1 MLRETRSTVCAWL
14 IAALAAQ
21 APAPPKSE
29 AELDQQAIQA
39 LLGFART
46 AETYKSPSR
55 AREAYEQIVEHYDT
69 DHAASRTG
77 LGWKK
82 VKEVWQ
88 LVTQAD
94 KLPKDAAT
102 PAQSKQVDEAWRIA
116 SKRVAALHE
125 TFAFSLDAGGN
136 RARAVYHFERA
147 LVFAPDDLECHR
159 ALGHEELDG
168 FFGTAEEIAFVRRM
182 RAIFAK
188 AREIADLPITVEAAP
203 AIFLPAELKEVAVQF
218 SGARS
223 KHTTY
228 WVAGDEEEAQR
239 CAIANERAVMLLQF
253 LFGDDPEKRQY
264 LKPSP
269 VRWIVVLRSP
279 EQRAQ
284 LLEKCPAARDND
296 PLAKALLVG
305 GSCFASKSGAAE
317 WVFHYAN
324 DEDHAVGQ
332 ATKRG
337 TPWFNS
343 GLGEGLVHTMTW
355 LLCGTMHSSYMVLPA
370 TQAEKQKRPE
380 RPSEWLASLRE
391 DIAKGE
397 DWPLVQVPRERM
409 ENFRVPVRLKSWS
422 FMTWLLARH
431 PDHWVELL
439 VELGR
444 KPSSPE
450 EVATIF
456 TQVLG
461 HELGEVE
468 EEWRAWARAGSRIGK
483 ASGLPQ

>member
-1 MLRETRSTVCAWL
+1 MSRETRSIVCAWL
-14 IAALAAQ
+14 TAALAAQ
-21 APAPPKSE
+21 TPAPKSE
-29 AELDQQAIQA
+29 AELGQQAIQV

-69 DHAASRTG
+69 EHAASRTG

-82 VKEVWQ
+82 VKDVWQ
-88 LVTQAD
+88 QVTQAD

-102 PAQSKQVDEAWRIA
+102 PAQSKQVDDAWRIA
-116 SKRVAALHE
+116 CKRVAALHE
-125 TFAFSLDAGGN
+125 TFALTLDAGGN

-159 ALGHEELDG
+159 ALGHDEFDG

-188 AREIADLPITVEAAP
+188 ASEIADLPITVEAAP
-203 AIFLPAELKEVAVQF
+203 ASLLPAELKQLAIQF
-218 SGARS
+218 SGSRS

-228 WVAGDEEEAQR
+228 WVAGGEEEAQR

-253 LFGDDPEKRQY
+253 LFGDDPEARQF

-269 VRWIVVLRSP
+269 VRWIVVLRSS
-279 EQRAQ
+279 EQRAE

-296 PLAKALLVG
+296 PLEKALLVC
-305 GSCFASKSGAAE
+305 GSCFTSKNGAAE
-317 WVFHYAN
+317 WVFHYAH

-343 GLGEGLVHTMTW
+343 GLGEGFVHTMTW
-355 LLCGTMHSSYMVLPA
+355 LLCGTLHSSYMMLPA
-370 TQAEKQKRPE
+370 TQAEKQERPE
-380 RPSEWLASLRE
+380 RPREWLAALRA
-391 DIAKGE
+391 DIARGE

-409 ENFRVPVRLKSWS
+409 ENFRNPVRFKSWS

-431 PDHWVELL
+431 PDQWVELL
-439 VELGR
+439 VDLGR
-444 KPSSPE
+444 RPSSPE
-450 EVATIF
+450 DVAAIF
-456 TQVLG
+456 ARVLG
-461 HELGEVE
+461 RELGEVE
-468 EEWRAWARAGSRIGK
+468 AEWRAWARAGSRIGK